1 MSGYDY
7 RMLDP
12 ARSVVVEACA
22 GSGKTWT
29 LVSRIVRLLLAG
41 VEPGQ
46 ILAITYTRKAAREIE
61 ERLRQWLLQL
71 VLADDARVLAFL
83 AERGLSGEAAQ
94 GLIGPARA
102 LFEQVAQARPALTIN
117 TFHGWFASLIGAAPL
132 EAGLSGLTL
141 SNQQSRLRE
150 EAWRA
155 LLRQC
160 ERDARLDASMRWL
173 LCELGARACRELAFA
188 MLDRRAEWEV
198 YANACGGLDAVLTAL
213 PAQFGVSGDDPVCEL
228 ASDAFWRAALQE
240 LARALPVGGK
250 AHADMAAK
258 LEQALSEPDVQAH
271 VRAARAA
278 LFTTEGKPRAIRV
291 TQALKAVDPD
301 RVLSLAQGACERLAR
316 LDRALEDARA
326 CEVNRHALRV
336 GAVLCEVA
344 GRIKRSRQAMDYGDL
359 EIQALRLMS
368 DTGSGP
374 FVQARLDARYRHIL
388 LDEFQDTN
396 PLQWRVLMHWLE
408 AYAPGQGQPAL
419 FVVGDP
425 KQSIYRFRRADP
437 QIFVQ
442 ARRQFEQR
450 FNALSVERDLSRRN
464 APAIIDVVNALFGAH
479 PVFQGFRT
487 HTTALVELPG
497 RVQAW
502 APFGHDDESPGDPA
516 PASPPLRNPL
526 FTPVQVEDDRRR
538 QREAETLC
546 QQLKAMA
553 GHEVVVQAD
562 GTARTAGFGDMM
574 ILLRRRTHLHVY
586 EKALRDHGIP
596 YFGAS
601 RGALLGTLEAQDLCA
616 LLAFLVSPSDDLA
629 LAHSLRS
636 PLFACADEDLLKI
649 AAERPARGRWWSV
662 LRALPQVA
670 SSLVRARTLLAGWLS
685 AAAHLPVHDLLDRV
699 FHQGCLFERY
709 AAQAPELAWPGVR
722 ANLEAF
728 VELALKVDAG
738 RFPSLPRFLDEI
750 RRLRTRAPDEAP
762 DEGLILGEEAARG
775 RVRVLTVHAAKG
787 LEAPIVWLVD
797 AQGTPSAPGGVRV
810 VMDWAPQ
817 AEAPTH
823 FSLISERQQRGLVR
837 EALYAAD
844 AQAAQRE
851 EANLLYVALTRAKQ
865 IFVASGVANKRG
877 ADSGLSRLRD
887 ALRVLGAQDDGAA
900 LTWQRGRAPFTEGG
914 SPPSVHAPYAT
925 APRVGPVG
933 RRLSEAMAAP
943 GMDFG
948 TALHAWLERLA
959 AAEAPPLR
967 PLDVGIEVWVQ
978 AEQAARRL
986 LQSPSLRR
994 FFDPLGLVWAAN
1006 ELEYLLPDGSVG
1018 RMDRV
1023 VEFDDSIWILD
1034 YKSGRPEEALLASYR
1049 EQLSR
1054 YRDVMQSLRAD
1065 KPVRCALLLTDGS
1078 LLDMN

>member
-83 AERGLSGEAAQ
+83 AERGLSGEAARR
-94 GLIGPARA
+94 LIGPARA

-117 TFHGWFASLIGAAPL
+117 TFHGWFGSLIGAAPL

-141 SNQQSRLRE
+141 SNQQTRLRE

-173 LCELGARACRELAFA
+173 LCELGARTCRELAFA
-188 MLDRRAEWEV
+188 MLERRAEWEV
-198 YANACGGLDAVLTAL
+198 YANARGGLDAVVDAL
-213 PAQFGVSGDDPVCEL
+213 PTQFGVSGEDPVREL
-228 ASDAFWRAALQE
+228 ATDVFWRDALQE
-240 LARALPVGGK
+240 LACALPAGGK
-250 AHADMAAK
+250 THADMAAK
-258 LEQALSEPDVQAH
+258 LEQALSEPDAH
-271 VRAARAA
+271 AHVGAVRAA
-278 LFTTEGKPRAIRV
+278 LLTTEGKPRSIRV
-291 TQALKAVDPD
+291 THALKAADPD
-301 RVLSLAQGACERLAR
+301 RVLRLARGASERLAQ
-316 LDRALEDARA
+316 LDLALEDARA

-336 GAVLCEVA
+336 GAMLCEVA
-344 GRIKRSRQAMDYGDL
+344 GRIKRSRQAMDYADL

-437 QIFVQ
+437 QIFAQ

-450 FNALSVERDLSRRN
+450 FDALSVERDLSRRN
-464 APAIIDVVNALFGAH
+464 APAIVDMVNAVFGAH
-479 PVFQGFRT
+479 PAFQGFRP
-487 HTTALVELPG
+487 HATARVDLPG

-502 APFGHDDESPGDPA
+502 APFGHDDAPGDPV
-516 PASPPLRNPL
+516 PASPQLRNPL
-526 FTPVQVEDDRRR
+526 VTPVQVDEDSRRR
-538 QREAETLC
+538 REAETLC
-546 QQLKAMA
+546 QQLKSMA
-553 GHEVVVQAD
+553 GHEVLVEED
-562 GTARTAGFGDMM
+562 GSVRTAGFGDMM

-636 PLFACADEDLLKI
+636 PLFACADEDLLRI
-649 AAERPARGRWWSV
+649 AAAGPARGRWWSV

-670 SSLVRARTLLAGWLS
+670 PCLARARALLAGWLS

-699 FHQGCLFERY
+699 FHQGGLFERY
-709 AAQAPELAWPGVR
+709 AAQVPELAWPGVR

-797 AQGTPSAPGGVRV
+797 AHGAPSAPGGVRV

-817 AEAPTH
+817 DEVPSH
-823 FSLISERQQRGLVR
+823 FSLISERQQRGRVR
-837 EALYAAD
+837 EGLYAAD

-877 ADSGLSRLRD
+877 VDSGLSRLRD
-887 ALRVLGAQDDGAA
+887 ALHTLGAQDEGGA
-900 LTWQRGRAPFTEGG
+900 LTWQRGRAPATVGA
-914 SPPSVHAPYAT
+914 SPPSVPVPYAPP
-925 APRVGPVG
+925 PRVGPVG
-933 RRLSEAMAAP
+933 RRLSEAKVDS

-959 AAEAPPLR
+959 AAEPPPLR
-967 PLDVGIEVWVQ
+967 PLDMDIEAWAQ

-986 LQSPSLRR
+986 LESPSLRR

-1006 ELEYLLPDGSVG
+1006 ELEYVLPDGSVG

-1034 YKSGRPEEALLASYR
+1034 YKSGRPEAALLASYR
-1049 EQLSR
+1049 EQMSR
-1054 YRDVMQSLRAD
+1054 YRDVLQALRGD
-1065 KPVRCALLLTDGS
+1065 KPVRCALLFTDGS
-1078 LLDMN
+1078 LLDMD